1 MDRIKEYIS
10 VRSVLAAAS
19 ALLFGIGMLV
29 GVGVGNG
36 LGSFFNSLINIAA
49 ALLLLVNFTFMRDKR
64 IFATS
69 VSIAAFTKIIG
80 IFSVFVNYAYRF
92 AYLRAGISSII
103 SITASVICLAALA
116 FIAAEAWM
124 GKKIIDAPLDKV
136 ASAVL
141 LAFAFISFVSTLS
154 QVGGYGRLIAYWFL
168 MFFEVAAWLC
178 YTAALFLEV
187 FEKELKG
194 LFSHV
199 NVQTG
204 TQQAP
209 NACYADEAE
218 RLRELKR
225 ALDSGILTN
234 EEYQAKR
241 EEIIQ
246 NM

>member
-1 MDRIKEYIS
+1 MDKIKEYIS
-10 VRSVLAAAS
+10 VRSVLTAAS

-36 LGSFFNSLINIAA
+36 LGSFVSSLIYIAA
-49 ALLLLVNFTFMRDKR
+49 ALLLLVNFTFIRDKR
-64 IFATS
+64 FFAAS
-69 VSIAAFTKIIG
+69 VSIAAFTRIIG
-80 IFSVFVNYAYRF
+80 IFSVLVNYAYRF
-92 AYLRAGISSII
+92 EYLSFGISSII
-103 SITASVICLAALA
+103 SIMVRVICLAALA

-124 GKKIIDAPLDKV
+124 GKKIIGAPIDKV

-141 LAFAFISFVSTLS
+141 LAFAFISFASTLS
-154 QVGGYGRLIAYWFL
+154 QVGGFGSLIAYWFL
-168 MFFEVAAWLC
+168 NFFEVTAWLC
-178 YTAALFLEV
+178 YTAALFLGV

-194 LFSHV
+194 FFAQV

-209 NACYADEAE
+209 NAYYVGEVE

-225 ALDSGILTN
+225 ELDSGVLTQ

-241 EEIIQ
+241 EEIIK